1 MELGVLKPE
10 YDQTKKS
17 IVHYFVRDDAARVA
31 YVAELRPLAKKYV
44 EYLHFTT
51 TDADDYADAAEM
63 MGLRHGST
71 GLSVQNPN
79 NGEVF
84 PYTRRDKISAA
95 SVEAFLG
102 DIIQGRVAPW
112 NPATG
117 HDEL

>member
-1 MELGVLKPE
+1 M
-10 YDQTKKS
+10 
-17 IVHYFVRDDAARVA
+17 RDDKAREA
-31 YVAELRPLAKKYV
+31 YVSELRPLAKKYE

-63 MGLRHGST
+63 MGLRRGST
-71 GLSVQNPN
+71 GMSVQNPN

-84 PYTRRDKISAA
+84 PYTRREKVTLAT
-95 SVEAFLG
+95 VEAFLG

-112 NPATG
+112 NPASG